1 MLSLTKVSFINMG
14 FSPSQWALLSMFK
27 TEVLTFRFGFQA
39 GVSLVPGTRCTKLD
53 PTETLSL
60 GALLHRSIQKSAS
73 FGKEGK
79 GSMQMVHFAQRM
91 QETGFK

>member
-39 GVSLVPGTRCTKLD
+39 GVSSTRHQIYKIGSNRNSILG
-53 PTETLSL
+53 SL
-60 GALLHRSIQKSAS
+60 IASINREKRQLWER
-73 FGKEGK
+73 GQG
-79 GSMQMVHFAQRM
+79 
-91 QETGFK
+91 